1 VVAPGGAA
9 GAAAREENAYTLGVQ
24 AVLWGYPMVCHAR
37 TSEASVRLGAARV
50 NAFRRFTEL
59 KTAADRCSLTP
70 NNVTIDAYG
79 WLDLREGPVVLHVPT
94 LTEPRWYLVQIDD
107 TFDEVADNVGGLN
120 GPRAGTY
127 AITGPDFRGEVPG
140 EMTRV
145 RLRTTQAF
153 AAARIFVAGQAD
165 LPGAVEAQR
174 GFHLMPLSAYLRDG
188 LRYEPPEGQTLP
200 AFSDD
205 APAELR
211 FFERLGQTMRWYLP
225 ISADGADPLVK
236 AFHQIGLSAAHGFD
250 SRSLDEDTARGL
262 ARAAEAAEQI
272 IDARW
277 AEVGETDNGWRYYTA
292 GGRTGH
298 DLVLRATLAK
308 NVLGAQLASEVIY
321 ARCNVDAEGKPL
333 HGQHAYQLHF
343 PAGHTPPVSVFWN
356 LAMYGEDMMFVENDL
371 GRFSIGSTT
380 DGLTANPDGS
390 LTLYVQHDRPDD
402 DIASANWLPAPDTAF
417 NLAMRF
423 YGPSTTV
430 LDGSY
435 RLPAVTKT
443 T

>member
-1 VVAPGGAA
+1 MVALAVT
-9 GAAAREENAYTLGVQ
+9 AREENAYTLGVQ

-37 TSEASVRLGAARV
+37 TSEASVRVAAAGV
-50 NAFRRFTEL
+50 NAFRR
-59 KTAADRCSLTP
+59 SSVTP

-79 WLDLREGPVVLHVPT
+79 WLDLREGPVVLHVPA

-107 TFDEVADNVGGLN
+107 TFDEVADNVGGIN
-120 GPRAGTY
+120 GRRSGAY

-140 EMTRV
+140 DMTRV

-174 GFHLMPLSAYLRDG
+174 GFHLMPLAAYLRDG

-225 ISADGADPLVK
+225 ISADRADPLVK

-250 SRSLDEDTARGL
+250 SRSLDIDTARGL

-277 AEVGETDNGWRYYTA
+277 GEVGETNNGWRYYMA
-292 GGRTGH
+292 GGRAGH

-308 NVLGAQLASEVIY
+308 NMLGAQLASEVIC
-321 ARCNVDAEGKPL
+321 ARCDVDAEGKPL
-333 HGQHAYQLHF
+333 HGHHAYQLHF
-343 PAGHTPPVSVFWN
+343 PAGQTPPFSVFWN
-356 LAMYGEDMMFVENDL
+356 L
-371 GRFSIGSTT
+371 
-380 DGLTANPDGS
+380 
-390 LTLYVQHDRPDD
+390 
-402 DIASANWLPAPDTAF
+402 
-417 NLAMRF
+417 
-423 YGPSTTV
+423 
-430 LDGSY
+430 
-435 RLPAVTKT
+435 
-443 T
+443 

>member
-1 VVAPGGAA
+1 VVARRQAA
-9 GAAAREENAYTLGVQ
+9 RVAAREENAYTLGVQ

-37 TSEASVRLGAARV
+37 NSEASVRLGAARV
-50 NAFRRFTEL
+50 NAFRRITEL
-59 KTAADRCSLTP
+59 KSAADRSVLTP
-70 NNVTIDAYG
+70 NSVTIDAYG
-79 WLDLREGPVVLHVPT
+79 WLDLRDGPVVLHVPP
-94 LTEPRWYLVQIDD
+94 LTEPRWYLVQIGD
-107 TFDEVADNVGGLN
+107 TFDEVADNVGGTN

-140 EMTRV
+140 ETTRV
-145 RLRTTQAF
+145 RLRTTQCF
-153 AAARIFVAGQAD
+153 VAARVFVAGQAD

-200 AFSDD
+200 AFSGD
-205 APAELR
+205 APTELR
-211 FFERLGQTMRWYLP
+211 FFEQLGQTMHWYLP

-236 AFHQIGLSAAHGFD
+236 AFHQIGLRVAHGFD
-250 SRSLDEDTARGL
+250 WRSLDEDTARGL

-277 AEVGETDNGWRYYTA
+277 AEVGETKNGWRYYTT

-298 DLVLRATLAK
+298 DLVLRAALAK
-308 NVLGAQLASEVIY
+308 NALGAQLASELIY
-321 ARCNVDAEGKPL
+321 APCDVDAEGEPL

-343 PAGHTPPVSVFWN
+343 PAGQTPPVSMFWN
-356 LAMYGEDMMFVENDL
+356 LDL
-371 GRFSIGSTT
+371 GRHSIGSTT
-380 DGLTANPDGS
+380 DGLSTSPAGS
-390 LTLYVQHDRPDD
+390 LTLYLQHDRPDD
-402 DIASANWLPAPDTAF
+402 DTAAANWLPAPDTPF
-417 NLAMRF
+417 NLMMRF